1 MSKRS
6 RQAKEKEE
14 AEAKEKQEVAAA
26 AEAQEEEDI
35 EYLELSDSGEDS
47 ADSFAAGP
55 FMLGSQA
62 PDFAAKA
69 VIDGKIS
76 EDFVLSELLGNYV
89 VVFFFPLAWT

>member
-6 RQAKEKEE
+6 RSTKKEE
-14 AEAKEKQEVAAA
+14 EAKAVAPV
-26 AEAQEEEDI
+26 EEEEEIDN
-35 EYLELSDSGEDS
+35 EDDDLQFVELSDSEGEGG

-55 FMLGSQA
+55 FLLGSQG

-76 EDFVLSELLGNYV
+76 EDFVLSELVGDYV
-89 VVFFFPLAWT
+89 VVFFFPLAFT